1 MMETDESLTCRH
13 FVTYSGVTLP
23 LNLITPLG
31 DDDLDQRITYFRG
44 YYDERGRLVVVEK
57 VVYGEVEFE
66 HRYQYHDD
74 GRIKSA
80 ELIEADED
88 PRVMQFA

>member
-1 MMETDESLTCRH
+1 MMETNESLTCRH